1 MVVENMTDLEQR
13 LRAVENQLSE
23 IKVRIDLMYSVT
35 KGMVALV
42 SLALGIDLMPLLG
55 GV

>member
-1 MVVENMTDLEQR
+1 MLESTPELETR

-23 IKVRIDLMYSVT
+23 IRVRLDLMYSVT
-35 KGMVALV
+35 KGMIAIV